1 MSRHECARRRRA
13 WVLSPLPKSARLR
26 QSELK
31 EVLTLHHTYHHHKL
45 QSLLS
50 GSQLWSR
57 TTFPRCLLS
66 CTIFQSVKM
75 STETRSLFQHLP
87 PPAECL
93 ALVIGTLELLPFG
106 IIGLRN
112 PAFFADGY
120 GLPISN
126 APTSEA
132 SSSTKPNPSGLSPE
146 AEQQTKKALVAA
158 IAARNVQNGILLLT
172 FGLVLRD
179 RRSLGVAILAGLV
192 ATVADTVIVRA
203 YGVKDKIAGHYV
215 GVFNSLA
222 VGGSLLYWGRNDP
235 LW

>member
-1 MSRHECARRRRA
+1 
-13 WVLSPLPKSARLR
+13 
-26 QSELK
+26 
-31 EVLTLHHTYHHHKL
+31 
-45 QSLLS
+45 
-50 GSQLWSR
+50 
-57 TTFPRCLLS
+57 
-66 CTIFQSVKM
+66 M
-75 STETRSLFQHLP
+75 STQRNIFHHLP

-93 ALVIGTLELLPFG
+93 ALLIGTLELLPFG
-106 IIGLRN
+106 ILGLRN

-126 APTSEA
+126 STSTD
-132 SSSTKPNPSGLSPE
+132 SSSTSPKSNASGLSPE

-179 RRSLGVAILAGLV
+179 RRSLGVAVMAGLV
-192 ATVADTVIVRA
+192 ATVADTVIVRW

-222 VGGSLLYWGRNDP
+222 IGGSLLYWGRNDP

>member
-1 MSRHECARRRRA
+1 M
-13 WVLSPLPKSARLR
+13 
-26 QSELK
+26 
-31 EVLTLHHTYHHHKL
+31 
-45 QSLLS
+45 
-50 GSQLWSR
+50 R
-57 TTFPRCLLS
+57 T
-66 CTIFQSVKM
+66 
-75 STETRSLFQHLP
+75 LFQHLP

-126 APTSEA
+126 VTAIDA
-132 SSSTKPNPSGLSPE
+132 SASSTKPDSSGLSPE

-179 RRSLGVAILAGLV
+179 RRSLGVAVVAGLV

-215 GVFNSLA
+215 GIFNSLA